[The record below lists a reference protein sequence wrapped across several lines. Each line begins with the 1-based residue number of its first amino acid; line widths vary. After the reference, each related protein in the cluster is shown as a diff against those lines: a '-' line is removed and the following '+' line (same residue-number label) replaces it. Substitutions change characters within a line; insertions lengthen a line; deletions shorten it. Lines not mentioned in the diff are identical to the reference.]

1 MLQTA
6 DLFVLSS
13 SREGLPNVVLQAR
26 PLKAPVISTRIP
38 GTPRLSANNG
48 HRFVVDTGEQM
59 QAKTPIEQHLEIGK
73 RRSGLTAKAR
83 QRIAREVS
91 FRTR

>member
-59 QAKTPIEQHLEIGK
+59 QTIVIQKTTLRL
-73 RRSGLTAKAR
+73 RRLSLR
-83 QRIAREVS
+83 L
-91 FRTR
+91 